1 MKYLILC
8 LLLFSCDALKDTLG
22 DKAGVDS
29 DFNNDNCT
37 SCNDDSNTDSTVY
50 SLENDIASFYRFEET
65 GNFENRN
72 DDFSLNNLFSFG
84 PIDHATGKHGNSV
97 DCSTMGSSSYQRN
110 TTSSGMAYGSSND
123 FSIGFWANMYVNEA
137 LIGYLL
143 ELDCG
148 ADYVQIYSNPSS
160 RDVEISITGVT
171 LNVSSVFST
180 DNTWFHLVYLVDRDG
195 GLKLYVNGTLA
206 GSNSSITTGTI
217 LPTLNEISPCGFY
230 SGSFGSRFNG
240 SIDSLGIWNRLL
252 TTEEINAL
260 YNGNNTLDN

>member
-8 LLLFSCDALKDTLG
+8 LLLFSCEALKDTLG

-29 DFNNDNCT
+29 DFNDNNCT
-37 SCNDDSNTDSTVY
+37 SCNDDSNTDTTVY

-72 DDFSLNNLFSFG
+72 DDYSLNNLFYFG
-84 PIDHATGKHGNSV
+84 SINYATGKHGNSI
-97 DCSTMGSSSYQRN
+97 DCSTMDSSNYLRN
-110 TTSSGMAYGSSND
+110 TTSSGMGYGTSND
-123 FSIGFWANMYVNEA
+123 FSIAFWGNMYFNE
-137 LIGYLL
+137 GSSSYLL
-143 ELDCG
+143 ELDYG
-148 ADYVQIYSNPSS
+148 ADYVQIYSNAAS

-171 LNVSSVFST
+171 LNVSNVFST
-180 DNTWFHLVYLVDRDG
+180 DNTWYHLVYLVDRDG

-206 GSNSSITTGTI
+206 GSNSLVTTGTN
-217 LPTLNEISPCGFY
+217 LPTLSEINPCGFH

-240 SIDSLGIWNRLL
+240 SLDSLGIWNRLL

-260 YNGNNTLDN
+260 YNGNNSLDN

>member
-97 DCSTMGSSSYQRN
+97 DCSTMGSSH
-110 TTSSGMAYGSSND
+110 
-123 FSIGFWANMYVNEA
+123 
-137 LIGYLL
+137 
-143 ELDCG
+143 
-148 ADYVQIYSNPSS
+148 
-160 RDVEISITGVT
+160 SITFRC
-171 LNVSSVFST
+171 N
-180 DNTWFHLVYLVDRDG
+180 
-195 GLKLYVNGTLA
+195 
-206 GSNSSITTGTI
+206 
-217 LPTLNEISPCGFY
+217 
-230 SGSFGSRFNG
+230 
-240 SIDSLGIWNRLL
+240 
-252 TTEEINAL
+252 
-260 YNGNNTLDN
+260 